1 MKFFFRRC
9 LSIGMLVWLQN
20 KIFAWL
26 LLLLGKKALGLLLL
40 LVPNAGQY
48 STALS

>member
-1 MKFFFRRC
+1 
-9 LSIGMLVWLQN
+9 MLVWVQN

-26 LLLLGKKALGLLLL
+26 LLLLFGKKALGLLLL